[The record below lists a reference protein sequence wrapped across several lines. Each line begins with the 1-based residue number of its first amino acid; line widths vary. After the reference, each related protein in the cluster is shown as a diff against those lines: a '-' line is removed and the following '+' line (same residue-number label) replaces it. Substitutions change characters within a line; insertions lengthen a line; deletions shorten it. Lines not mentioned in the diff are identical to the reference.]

1 MDKVFKIADIKDL
14 DMQVAS
20 GEITYGRMVEILNEK
35 AYWHYSK
42 VKKLNIPAVIKSV
55 CIAPK
60 GECDRKPEDVC
71 KECECCKYLEQ
82 TVL

>member
-1 MDKVFKIADIKDL
+1 MNDTELIEKTLDDIAQFGNGKLEFETPDIERICRLAQQQVEKLKIL
-14 DMQVAS
+14 V
-20 GEITYGRMVEILNEK
+20 TV
-35 AYWHYSK
+35 
-42 VKKLNIPAVIKSV
+42 VIKSM

-71 KECECCKYLEQ
+71 KECEGCKYLQQ

>member
-1 MDKVFKIADIKDL
+1 MKNLTLSFTIIIKGCMTKNMTPEQIAE
-14 DMQVAS
+14 Q
-20 GEITYGRMVEILNEK
+20 LNE
-35 AYWHYSK
+35 HVQHE
-42 VKKLNIPAVIKSV
+42 VKNLNIPAVIKSV

-71 KECECCKYLEQ
+71 KECEGCKYLEQ

>member
-1 MDKVFKIADIKDL
+1 MEDLIERAKQHIIEYGYKGFADHTVMPALMAEFAKLYHD
-14 DMQVAS
+14 S
-20 GEITYGRMVEILNEK
+20 E
-35 AYWHYSK
+35 

-71 KECECCKYLEQ
+71 KECEGCKYLEQ

>member
-1 MDKVFKIADIKDL
+1 MSNEEMINELKKDL
-14 DMQVAS
+14 VYNPYRDTYVIR
-20 GEITYGRMVEILNEK
+20 GENLPFMAERL
-35 AYWHYSK
+35 
-42 VKKLNIPAVIKSV
+42 VKLFAIPRVIKSV

-71 KECECCKYLEQ
+71 KECEGCKYLEQ

>member
-1 MDKVFKIADIKDL
+1 MKDL
-14 DMQVAS
+14 YTEFTEETKKD
-20 GEITYGRMVEILNEK
+20 IFTPNDYGGYYYSDEYVEWLEQ
-35 AYWHYSK
+35 
-42 VKKLNIPAVIKSV
+42 KLAKLCTIPRVIKSV

-71 KECECCKYLEQ
+71 KECEGCKYLEQ

>member
-1 MDKVFKIADIKDL
+1 METKIELEVVTNQLQSAL
-14 DMQVAS
+14 D
-20 GEITYGRMVEILNEK
+20 ELKRKRLDRNLIHDYITEALSR
-35 AYWHYSK
+35 
-42 VKKLNIPAVIKSV
+42 VKKLNEPAVIKSV

-71 KECECCKYLEQ
+71 KECEGCKYLEK